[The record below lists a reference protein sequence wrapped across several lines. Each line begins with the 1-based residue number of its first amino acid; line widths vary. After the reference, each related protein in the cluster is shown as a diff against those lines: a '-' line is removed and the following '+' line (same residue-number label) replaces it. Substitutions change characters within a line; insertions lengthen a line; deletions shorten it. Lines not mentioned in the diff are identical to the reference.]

1 MKRILFVCMAGAAL
15 LLSGCKSSEDAARK
29 SGRKISEERTHFSEM
44 LANCPDYTSFSAKAS
59 VTVTT
64 AGGSIK
70 SRATVRILK
79 DRVLQISIQP
89 LLGIE
94 MGRIQI
100 TPDSLFAVDKIN
112 RRYLAASL
120 TAYKDMLPFDIR
132 LAAIQAL
139 FLDRPFLLDKGEL
152 TADDYP
158 RFAYSHSKSQWQLS
172 AGNDGVD
179 YQFVTDET
187 CRIVE
192 TSMYTTDLPRCRML
206 WKYAG
211 FNRQND
217 VWFPASVNI
226 QFEAPGKSVQVDL
239 SYSTPSWNTLQSLD
253 FSVPAQYRKMEMS
266 DLVKM
271 LFE

>member
-1 MKRILFVCMAGAAL
+1 MKRILFLCMAGIAL
-15 LLSGCKSSEDAARK
+15 LLTGCKSSGDASRK
-29 SGRKISEERTHFSEM
+29 SNKKILEERAHFAEM
-44 LANCPDYTSFSAKAS
+44 LANCPDYNSFSAKAS
-59 VTVTT
+59 VTVTSS
-64 AGGSIK
+64 GGSMK

-120 TAYKDMLPFDIR
+120 ESYKDMLPFDIR

-139 FLDRPFLLDKGEL
+139 FLDRPFLLDKGDL
-152 TADDYP
+152 TESDYS
-158 RFAYSHSKSQWQLS
+158 RFAYTRSKSQWLLS
-172 AGNDGVD
+172 AANEGVD
-179 YQFVTDET
+179 YRFVTDET

-192 TSMYTTDLPRCRML
+192 TSMYTTDAPRCRME
-206 WKYAG
+206 WTYAG

-217 VWFPASVNI
+217 AWFPAEVNVR
-226 QFEAPGKSVQVDL
+226 FEGAGKSVQVDL
-239 SYSTPSWNTLQSLD
+239 SYSTPSWNTLQELD
-253 FSVPAQYRKMEMS
+253 FSVPSQYRRMEIP
-266 DLVKM
+266 DLVNM
-271 LFE
+271 LF